1 LSAGVSSAEAT
12 LYTVD
17 GEAISAVHTPGDHRD
32 LAIVV
37 VHGFTGHW
45 REERV
50 QKVIRRLVRYGGVVA
65 IDMRGHGR
73 STGTTSLGDTEVLD
87 VLEGVEWARRLGYSR
102 VVTVGFSLGGAV
114 VLREAGLA
122 AAGRLAGTGPGAGRV
137 DAVVS
142 VSAPAFWFYKG
153 TRVTRVVHRLVETR
167 PGRLAMRA
175 RGTRITSQAWR
186 HPYPLTPREAV
197 ALLGSTPLL
206 VVHGDVDRYFPV
218 EHPQAIHASAA
229 AAGVPAEL
237 WLERG
242 LGHAETA
249 ISDAQLDR
257 IGEWARL
264 RGMDSGATR
273 LPTA

>member
-1 LSAGVSSAEAT
+1 MSSAEAI

-17 GEAISAVHTPGDHRD
+17 GEAISAAHMTGAHRD
-32 LAIVV
+32 LALVV

-45 REERV
+45 REDRV
-50 QKVIRRLVRYGGVVA
+50 QKVVRRLARFGGVVA

-73 STGTTSLGDTEVLD
+73 SSGTTSLGDTEVLD
-87 VLEGVEWARRLGYSR
+87 VLEGVEWARRLGYPR

-114 VLREAGLA
+114 VLREAGLS
-122 AAGRLAGTGPGAGRV
+122 AAGRLAGTRPGAGRV

-175 RGTRITSQAWR
+175 RGTRVTARGWQQ
-186 HPYPLTPREAV
+186 PYPLTPHEAA
-197 ALLGSTPLL
+197 ALLGATPLL

-218 EHPQAIHASAA
+218 EHPQAIHDSAI
-229 AAGVPAEL
+229 AAGVPADL
-237 WLERG
+237 WIECG

-257 IGEWARL
+257 IGAWARE
-264 RGMDSGATR
+264 RGMDASVAR
-273 LPTA
+273 LPPE